1 MPSSLLTVR
10 TILEQLATVAF
21 VLLAVGYPALVYFGL
36 KTLPPKTVALTLGAL
51 LLARLMSG
59 ISTAGGLR
67 LGGLLLPPLA
77 LCAASAYANSRE
89 FMLYLPVFTAL
100 AMLASFGFTLVRGP
114 SFVETI
120 ARLRKPEMS
129 AEEIAYCRRI
139 TEIWVGF
146 FLVNGA
152 IALGTIHWGSLE
164 AWAFYNG
171 FLAYVLMG
179 VLFAV
184 EFVYRH
190 WRFRRYV
197 GLPTDP
203 LFRRLFP
210 PRA

>member
-1 MPSSLLTVR
+1 MQSCLRIVR
-10 TILEQLATVAF
+10 TICDRFATTAF
-21 VLLAVGYPALVYFGL
+21 VLLALGYPVLVFFGL
-36 KTLPPKTVALTLGAL
+36 KWLSPQTIALALGAL
-51 LLARLMSG
+51 ILGRFFCGLNAAGRVRLS
-59 ISTAGGLR
+59 A
-67 LGGLLLPPLA
+67 LLLPPLG
-77 LCAASAYANSRE
+77 LCAVSAYANSRE

-100 AMLASFGFTLVRGP
+100 AMLASFGFTLFRGP

-146 FLVNGA
+146 FLVNGTV
-152 IALGTIHWGSLE
+152 ALGTIRSGSMD
-164 AWAFYNG
+164 AWVFYNG
-171 FLAYVLMG
+171 FLSYVLMG

-190 WRFRRYV
+190 WRFRCYV

-210 PRA
+210 PRT

>member
-1 MPSSLLTVR
+1 MQSCLPIVR
-10 TILEQLATVAF
+10 TIFNRLATTAF
-21 VLLAVGYPALVYFGL
+21 VLLAVGYPVLVYFGL
-36 KTLPPKTVALTLGAL
+36 KTLSPKTVAFALGGL
-51 LLARLMSG
+51 LLVRLLSG
-59 ISTAGGLR
+59 LTNAGGLR
-67 LGGLLLPPLA
+67 LAGLLLPPLA

-114 SFVETI
+114 TVVETM
-120 ARLRKPEMS
+120 ARLRKPVMS
-129 AEEIAYCRRI
+129 AEEIAYCRRV
-139 TEIWVGF
+139 TEVWVGF
-146 FLVNGA
+146 FVLNGA
-152 IALGTIHWGSLE
+152 IALGTIHWGSME

-179 VLFAV
+179 LLFAV

-210 PRA
+210 PRT

>member
-1 MPSSLLTVR
+1 MPSSLPTIR
-10 TILEQLATVAF
+10 TILDRLATVAF

-51 LLARLMSG
+51 LLVRLVSG
-59 ISTAGGLR
+59 LSTTGGLR
-67 LGGLLLPPLA
+67 LIGLLLPPLA

-100 AMLASFGFTLVRGP
+100 AMLASFGFTLFRGP

-139 TEIWVGF
+139 TEIWVSF
-146 FLVNGA
+146 FLVNGTV
-152 IALGTIHWGSLE
+152 ALGTIRSGSMD
-164 AWAFYNG
+164 AWVFYNG
-171 FLAYVLMG
+171 FLSYVLMG

-190 WRFRRYV
+190 WRFRCYV

-210 PRA
+210 PRT

>member
-1 MPSSLLTVR
+1 MPSCPPIVR
-10 TILEQLATVAF
+10 TLCDRLATAAF
-21 VLLAVGYPALVYFGL
+21 VLLAVAYPLLVYFGL
-36 KTLPPKTVALTLGAL
+36 KTLSPKTVAFTLGGL
-51 LLARLMSG
+51 LLVRLLSG
-59 ISTAGGLR
+59 LTNPGGLR

-114 SFVETI
+114 SAVETI

-129 AEEIAYCRRI
+129 AEEIAYCRRV

-152 IALGTIHWGSLE
+152 VALGTIHWGSME

-203 LFRRLFP
+203 FFRRLFP
-210 PRA
+210 PRT